1 MLKFFIKLVFKACLS
16 KNVQKSRKVVRR
28 YPNKEI
34 LKIAPSRLPQLL
46 TQRSRPYP
54 NDNAK
59 RQIDVLNE
67 WVGSKLTPLTLCR
80 NGMSTYFTNKYY
92 QVANKR
98 GDVYYF
104 SEIFLIPP
112 ELIRTP
118 PLLIFKKKFL
128 LRKFLLP
135 TCYIS
140 FLLLSKRKGLFD
152 NYLKHF
158 YLILFVYWPYMHLN

>member
-98 GDVYYF
+98 GGRLLLFRNF
-104 SEIFLIPP
+104 SYPPTGAYQDPPFIDFQEKISAQEIF
-112 ELIRTP
+112 TP
-118 PLLIFKKKFL
+118 DLLYFFLASFQAKRPL
-128 LRKFLLP
+128 
-135 TCYIS
+135 
-140 FLLLSKRKGLFD
+140 
-152 NYLKHF
+152 
-158 YLILFVYWPYMHLN
+158 